1 MKEFTTIQE
10 LATAKTREEIIQW
23 AAEMQKCPYDYEG
36 EAFAEDVCKEGE
48 DGEQC
53 NECWRAALKNI
64 KCKGEEKKN
73 TRTKKVETP
82 KKELAAKDS
91 NAGVLALKD
100 LCKTMTR
107 EEFPCDTLCPNMYGF
122 PDTMNGCDGKHAIP
136 NQCKDCWNVIL
147 DGVEWKEK
155 NTETDQVTCKPQVS
169 EDQESAKQELI
180 APTNDVKVLNY
191 VDKLVEEVKKM
202 QAQQNEWDEMLK
214 LKIEEARAKVEDEKA
229 KLQRA
234 IDFNMAQIQTSFN
247 QLKAKETKTQKS
259 IKVISGQV
267 VLKKASQ
274 KLECDKEKLLA
285 YFKEKK
291 LNDYIKVKED
301 VDWSAYKKTLAISN
315 NNIVDNSTGETV
327 VIEGL
332 SIVDVAEK
340 LEVK

>member
-1 MKEFTTIQE
+1 MKEFTSIEE
-10 LATAKTREEIIQW
+10 LAKAKTKEQIIEW
-23 AAEMQKCPYDYEG
+23 ASEMQKCPYDFGGDAY
-36 EAFAEDVCKEGE
+36 AEDVCKGGE
-48 DGEQC
+48 DAEQC
-53 NECWRAALKNI
+53 NECWRTSLKDI
-64 KCKGEEKKN
+64 KCKEEK
-73 TRTKKVETP
+73 P
-82 KKELAAKDS
+82 KKNKKLDAKDS
-91 NAGVLALKD
+91 NDGVLALKEE
-100 LCKTMTR
+100 CKTMYR
-107 EEFPCDTLCPNMYGF
+107 EDFPYDKVCPSAYGF
-122 PDTMNGCDGKHAIP
+122 PNTMNGCDNKHAI
-136 NQCKDCWNVIL
+136 NHQCQDCWKCIL
-147 DGVEWKEK
+147 DGVEFKEK
-155 NTETDQVTCKPQVS
+155 ESMDVD
-169 EDQESAKQELI
+169 DQESAKQELI